1 MKQYRIYIFDFDG
14 TLCDT
19 KESLYQV
26 FEDCFAAVGIYG
38 ITHAECEE
46 FMHHTLLQASLMK
59 GVPEE
64 QFPIFLDA
72 CIKSINRRETIEK
85 SKAFPEAFEVLQNLE
100 NAGKTLA
107 VCSGNTTKH
116 IQEVMEFLGWDFK
129 FSNFMGSDIY
139 KNGKP
144 SPEPLLMCLA
154 QLGEQPGVDVVYIGD
169 SLQDMEAAK
178 AAHIDGVLIDRENA
192 YPDYVGIKISSL
204 KDIL

>member
-46 FMHHTLLQASLMK
+46 FMHHTLLQASRMK

-64 QFPIFLDA
+64 QFPTFLDA
-72 CIKSINRRETIEK
+72 CIKSIDRRETIEK
-85 SKAFPEAFEVLQNLE
+85 SKAFPETVEVLQNLE
-100 NAGKTLA
+100 KSCKTLA

-116 IQEVMEFLGWDFK
+116 IQEVMEFLGWEFK

-154 QLGEQPGVDVVYIGD
+154 QLGEQPGADVVYVGD

-178 AAHIDGVLIDRENA
+178 AAHIDGILIDRENA